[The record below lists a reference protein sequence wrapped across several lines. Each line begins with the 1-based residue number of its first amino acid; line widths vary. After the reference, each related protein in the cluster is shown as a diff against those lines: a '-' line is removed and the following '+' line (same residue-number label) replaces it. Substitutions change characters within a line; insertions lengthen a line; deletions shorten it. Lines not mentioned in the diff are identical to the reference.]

1 MNGKEISILI
11 FYISQYLGIDQSNPV
26 YFPLYNWAYNILTSL
41 LSALLCMQRKTDN
54 LVGIPYSNFRI
65 LLKSFSTTISNGG
78 K

>member
-1 MNGKEISILI
+1 MVNRYLYILI
-11 FYISQYLGIDQSNPV
+11 FYISQYLGIGQGNPV